1 MSKANPRKAIAALV
15 PMTRHLRH
23 GVVIRPMTLA
33 MYAAL
38 ERIKSPLVTGE
49 TPKDLMELVPSLY
62 LITHDPRDLYRTPNL
77 LDLAMAWA
85 DSLPVTVVEEIRRA
99 AEESMR
105 EATAVIPEMDE
116 EDAKKKTDGWISCLL
131 NWCASTYHWS
141 FEDIFHGVPLA
152 TICLL
157 WRQGYVAA
165 NKIYPLQVIEEIDDG
180 ERPQSKA

>member
-1 MSKANPRKAIAALV
+1 MSRKNPRKAIAALV

-77 LDLAMAWA
+77 LDLAMTWA

-105 EATAVIPEMDE
+105 EATDVIPEMDE
-116 EDAKKKTDGWISCLL
+116 DPKKKRTAGSP
-131 NWCASTYHWS
+131 ASSTGAPRRS
-141 FEDIFHGVPLA
+141 TGASRTSSTASPS
-152 TICLL
+152 
-157 WRQGYVAA
+157 
-165 NKIYPLQVIEEIDDG
+165 
-180 ERPQSKA
+180 PQSASSGGRGSSPPTRSIRSRQ

>member
-1 MSKANPRKAIAALV
+1 MSRANPRKAIAALV

-62 LITHDPRDLYRTPNL
+62 LITHDPRDLYRTSNL
-77 LDLAMAWA
+77 LDLAMTWA

-105 EATAVIPEMDE
+105 EATDVIPEMDE
-116 EDAKKKTDGWISCLL
+116 EGAKKKRTAGSP
-131 NWCASTYHWS
+131 ASSTGAPRRS
-141 FEDIFHGVPLA
+141 TGASRTSSTASLS
-152 TICLL
+152 
-157 WRQGYVAA
+157 
-165 NKIYPLQVIEEIDDG
+165 
-180 ERPQSKA
+180 PQSASSGGRGSSPPARSIRSR

>member
-1 MSKANPRKAIAALV
+1 MSRANPRKAIAALV

-105 EATAVIPEMDE
+105 EATDVIPEMDDEEEE
-116 EDAKKKTDGWISCLL
+116 EDAKKKRTAGSP
-131 NWCASTYHWS
+131 ASSTGAPRRTTGAS
-141 FEDIFHGVPLA
+141 RTSSTASLS
-152 TICLL
+152 
-157 WRQGYVAA
+157 
-165 NKIYPLQVIEEIDDG
+165 
-180 ERPQSKA
+180 PQSASSGGRGTSQRTRSIRSR

>member
-1 MSKANPRKAIAALV
+1 MSRANPRKAIAALV

-77 LDLAMAWA
+77 LDIAMTWA

-105 EATAVIPEMDE
+105 EA
-116 EDAKKKTDGWISCLL
+116 DGWITCLV
-131 NWCASTYHWS
+131 NWCASTFHWS

-157 WRQGYVAA
+157 WRQGFVAA
-165 NKIYPLQVIEEIDDG
+165 GKVYPLQVIEEIDDG
-180 ERPQSKA
+180 QKTQSRA